1 MMDFE
6 LKLTR
11 TTYREA
17 MVEGV
22 VMAASYGLGKPC
34 VVHLA
39 YLGRLTFIRIQF
51 RVQLSTIS
59 RSVLDQFSTSSRPV
73 PGSVLDQFQEQFQE
87 QF

>member
-22 VMAASYGLGKPC
+22 VMAASYSLGKPC

-39 YLGRLTFIRIQF
+39 WFGWLTFTR
-51 RVQLSTIS
+51 
-59 RSVLDQFSTSSRPV
+59 RPDPNDSL
-73 PGSVLDQFQEQFQE
+73 PGHQG
-87 QF
+87 